1 MKTKSSY
8 GNSKALGLCF
18 LGAMASTSHAQLQSA
33 GSLLV
38 DLNFT
43 TLTPGDLPFVANAGT
58 LGGGFESFGSAA
70 AIPVI
75 QAAPKTT
82 VKGLYLDGG
91 DFMMSVTAQTPIG
104 GIPSRLDAP
113 AGLIGAQASRS
124 VEAWVYNESLAD
136 EETAVAWGK
145 RGGPDGSNYSC
156 LYGVNATWGALGQW
170 GGPDL
175 GWAGAIPPVAGSWHH
190 LTWVHTGTDEAG
202 MGADPNN
209 TLVYVDG
216 VLNTSE
222 NAGILTTHPG
232 PLLLGAQMTANGVT
246 VEPANR
252 GSMYLGKVR
261 VHDGALTADQVLNN
275 YNFEA
280 AGFPP
285 TNMATALA
293 PKTGPIHRWSFAE
306 ATGTKVTDST
316 GFLHGVVKGANSTWT
331 GSSITLPGGSGATE
345 AYVDLPN
352 RLLSSHAPEL
362 GGPGEVT
369 LEMWVTV
376 TGNRNW
382 SRIFDFGSTNGNE
395 ISGPGG
401 GGDGWD
407 YLFLSAQ
414 EGGNTGRNVLSLRHR
429 DPLGNGPL
437 GAGGPGDVN
446 PNIAYDTATFGNQR
460 HLTVVWKDRQVISI
474 YEDGLP
480 TRELRPGDIKMVQ
493 LNDVNCWLGR
503 STWLADQNLQGDI
516 DEFRIYDRALSPG
529 EVLQTQLDGPDAV
542 LPVPP
547 DDDNDT
553 LPNWYERLYASA
565 TLDMTVGGQA
575 SLDGDTDGRT
585 NFQEFQEATN
595 PNLADTD
602 GDGLNDGG
610 EFARGTNPL
619 LKDTDGDGLTDGA
632 EVNTHSSN
640 PLLLDTDSDGYADGQ
655 EVAGGSS
662 PSDANSIPVIF
673 LVARYSFANAAG
685 AADGSQVTESVSGLH
700 GYVRGTGGT
709 WTGNA
714 LTLPGGSSDS
724 APYVDLPNHLMSRF
738 AKAKGGRGS
747 VTMEGWVTVPTRT
760 GAAWQRIL
768 DFGSSHPGSNLGEIF
783 NPGRTIPGDTAGQ
796 DYFFLSA
803 ARGDDVNLR
812 RVDWTNND
820 AVGGAGNALG
830 VDSNASA
837 GTVDALFHYA
847 ITFDETLGQL
857 RYYENGV
864 EVSSGST
871 TLRLDAL
878 NDVNCWLGR
887 SNWTGDGNFGGDLD
901 EFRFYAG
908 LFSPSDVL
916 KSFNKGPNTIPN
928 GTNPATD
935 VTTLKITNVNGWP
948 EWYVDRVPGLPAAT
962 SDTDGDGLTALAELG
977 RGSSPTAADTDGD
990 GLGDAM
996 ETNSGTYVNATS
1008 TGTSPVNPDT
1018 DDDGLTD
1025 SQEVAALTNPFV
1037 QDSDGDL
1044 VFDGSDALPLSTAA
1058 TVMAPAHRWTF
1069 DDLGS
1074 SGVAGDTPS
1083 ADLIGGAAFNA
1094 IIRGTNAS
1102 SDGASVILPGGANN
1116 NDNAYIDLPN
1126 GLISSQSRVTLAGWV
1141 TVNAISNWSRILDFG
1156 SSGGAEVPPAGI
1168 GNGTDYLF
1176 YSAFNGIDQNLQRF
1190 AMQDAPGGESFY
1202 NITQPTPLGV
1212 ETFFAITI
1220 DSIAGDRSVY
1230 TLYRE
1235 GQWGMRMFGAR
1246 YPLASI
1252 NDVNCWLGRSQFAG
1266 DPQLN
1271 GNFNEFRVYNGVLN
1285 ESAIRSLYATGTD
1298 GMLTLISA
1306 LKNGNQLDLTWE
1318 SRDLLTYTIES
1329 SPDLVTWLAVNS
1341 NLPSAGVTTTA
1352 SVPIGTGRLYYRVR
1366 VD

>member
-1 MKTKSSY
+1 
-8 GNSKALGLCF
+8 
-18 LGAMASTSHAQLQSA
+18 
-33 GSLLV
+33 
-38 DLNFT
+38 
-43 TLTPGDLPFVANAGT
+43 
-58 LGGGFESFGSAA
+58 
-70 AIPVI
+70 
-75 QAAPKTT
+75 
-82 VKGLYLDGG
+82 
-91 DFMMSVTAQTPIG
+91 
-104 GIPSRLDAP
+104 
-113 AGLIGAQASRS
+113 
-124 VEAWVYNESLAD
+124 
-136 EETAVAWGK
+136 
-145 RGGPDGSNYSC
+145 
-156 LYGVNATWGALGQW
+156 
-170 GGPDL
+170 
-175 GWAGAIPPVAGSWHH
+175 
-190 LTWVHTGTDEAG
+190 
-202 MGADPNN
+202 
-209 TLVYVDG
+209 
-216 VLNTSE
+216 
-222 NAGILTTHPG
+222 
-232 PLLLGAQMTANGVT
+232 
-246 VEPANR
+246 
-252 GSMYLGKVR
+252 
-261 VHDGALTADQVLNN
+261 
-275 YNFEA
+275 
-280 AGFPP
+280 
-285 TNMATALA
+285 
-293 PKTGPIHRWSFAE
+293 
-306 ATGTKVTDST
+306 
-316 GFLHGVVKGANSTWT
+316 
-331 GSSITLPGGSGATE
+331 
-345 AYVDLPN
+345 
-352 RLLSSHAPEL
+352 
-362 GGPGEVT
+362 
-369 LEMWVTV
+369 
-376 TGNRNW
+376 
-382 SRIFDFGSTNGNE
+382 
-395 ISGPGG
+395 
-401 GGDGWD
+401 
-407 YLFLSAQ
+407 
-414 EGGNTGRNVLSLRHR
+414 
-429 DPLGNGPL
+429 
-437 GAGGPGDVN
+437 
-446 PNIAYDTATFGNQR
+446 
-460 HLTVVWKDRQVISI
+460 
-474 YEDGLP
+474 
-480 TRELRPGDIKMVQ
+480 
-493 LNDVNCWLGR
+493 
-503 STWLADQNLQGDI
+503 
-516 DEFRIYDRALSPG
+516 
-529 EVLQTQLDGPDAV
+529 
-542 LPVPP
+542 
-547 DDDNDT
+547 
-553 LPNWYERLYASA
+553 
-565 TLDMTVGGQA
+565 
-575 SLDGDTDGRT
+575 
-585 NFQEFQEATN
+585 
-595 PNLADTD
+595 
-602 GDGLNDGG
+602 
-610 EFARGTNPL
+610 
-619 LKDTDGDGLTDGA
+619 
-632 EVNTHSSN
+632 
-640 PLLLDTDSDGYADGQ
+640 
-655 EVAGGSS
+655 
-662 PSDANSIPVIF
+662 
-673 LVARYSFANAAG
+673 
-685 AADGSQVTESVSGLH
+685 
-700 GYVRGTGGT
+700 
-709 WTGNA
+709 
-714 LTLPGGSSDS
+714 
-724 APYVDLPNHLMSRF
+724 
-738 AKAKGGRGS
+738 
-747 VTMEGWVTVPTRT
+747 MEGWVTVPTRT
-760 GAAWQRIL
+760 AAWQRIL

-783 NPGRTIPGDTAGQ
+783 NPGRTIQGDTAGQ

-830 VDSNASA
+830 LDSNASA

-871 TLRLDAL
+871 TLKLDAL

-887 SNWTGDGNFGGDLD
+887 SNWTGDGNFGGDFD

-908 LFSPSDVL
+908 LFAPSDVL
-916 KSFNKGPNTIPN
+916 KSFNKGPNTLPN
-928 GTNPATD
+928 GTNTATD

-990 GLGDAM
+990 GLADAI
-996 ETNSGTYVNATS
+996 ETNSGAYVNATS

-1094 IIRGTNAS
+1094 IIRGSNAS

-1176 YSAFNGIDQNLQRF
+1176 YSASNGTDQNLQRF

-1271 GNFNEFRVYNGVLN
+1271 ANFNEFRVYNGVLN
-1285 ESAIRSLYATGTD
+1285 ESAIRSLYAAGTD
-1298 GMLTLISA
+1298 EMLTLISA

-1329 SPDLVTWLAVNS
+1329 SSDLVTWLAVNP